1 MLLFLYGFEYKVE
14 INILLSKVKEVLG
27 LKYGL
32 KVIYIVIFYFVNLV
46 IIVLEILIFVDSNNF
61 RVVFGYL

>member
-32 KVIYIVIFYFVNLV
+32 KVIYIIIFYFVKL
-46 IIVLEILIFVDSNNF
+46 
-61 RVVFGYL
+61 